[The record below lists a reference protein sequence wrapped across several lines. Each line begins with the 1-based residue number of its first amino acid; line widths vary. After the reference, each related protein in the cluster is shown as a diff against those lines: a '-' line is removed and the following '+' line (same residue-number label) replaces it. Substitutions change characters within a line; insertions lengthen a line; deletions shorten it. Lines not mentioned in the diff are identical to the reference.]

1 LRAVRRR
8 ALPDLQWSAA
18 TGSSTKF
25 MAAAAAFGGQRA
37 AGEAP
42 EAVFD
47 DSFRA
52 LAARFDLEKASG
64 AEMKQERDLTP
75 QASTSTK
82 ARGGVL
88 LVLVAASAAGSCDG
102 NIDDFIYKFKG
113 GRYDSQFEE
122 DQAREER
129 QRLDELVRPRLEN
142 QSLEQSSSKDSERP
156 SSQTPP
162 ADPQNPPL

>member
-1 LRAVRRR
+1 
-8 ALPDLQWSAA
+8 
-18 TGSSTKF
+18 

-64 AEMKQERDLTP
+64 AEMKQERELSP
-75 QASTSTK
+75 HKPTSTK

-88 LVLVAASAAGSCDG
+88 LVLVAASAAGSCEG
-102 NIDDFIYKFKG
+102 NIDDFIYKFMG
-113 GRYDSQFEE
+113 GRYDSQADE
-122 DQAREER
+122 DMARKDMQTAQDRMREVV
-129 QRLDELVRPRLEN
+129 DN
-142 QSLEQSSSKDSERP
+142 QSLESSTRDSVTP
-156 SSQTPP
+156 GQQTPP
-162 ADPQNPPL
+162 PDPQNPPL